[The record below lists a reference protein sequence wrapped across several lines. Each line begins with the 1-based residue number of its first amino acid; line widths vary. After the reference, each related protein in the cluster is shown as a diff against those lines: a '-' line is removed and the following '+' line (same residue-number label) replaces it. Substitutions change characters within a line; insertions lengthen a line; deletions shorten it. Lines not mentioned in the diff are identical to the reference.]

1 MLYRYKMLVTYTEI
15 GMSQIQNTVRR
26 AAEFRQT
33 AAQMGVT
40 VEEMHWTLGS
50 YDAIVTLS
58 CEDEE
63 SILALATFI
72 SRQGYV
78 RAQLLRAYTDEE
90 FARFLTKMP
99 KGPIELDG

>member
-26 AAEFRQT
+26 AAEFKQT

-40 VEEMHWTLGS
+40 VEEMHWTLGL
-50 YDAIVTLS
+50 YDAIVTVA

-63 SILALATFI
+63 SILALATFV

-78 RAQLLRAYTDEE
+78 RTQLLRAYTDEE
-90 FARFLTKMP
+90 FGRFLAKMP